1 MNDSTH
7 DTLKPV
13 LGAWRV
19 SPARSRDFSTGVW
32 RRIEARRNRDSW
44 AAFARGHPAMFAAL
58 IVIATASGG
67 WVGAESARSRV
78 AEHSAAMADS
88 YVQSMD
94 ARQMEMP

>member
-1 MNDSTH
+1 MKDSRH
-7 DTLKPV
+7 DDLQPV

-19 SPARSRDFSTGVW
+19 SPVRAPDFSIGVW
-32 RRIEARRNRDSW
+32 RRIEERRSRDSW

-58 IVIATASGG
+58 ILIATVSGG

-78 AEHSAAMADS
+78 AQHSAAMADS

-94 ARQMEMP
+94 ARQMTMP